1 MKRKM
6 MIAMTVLFAVILGV
20 CHAGAQ
26 SPVHWSVSSK
36 MTSRTE
42 GVVTLTATIDK
53 GWHVYGFNQSEDGP
67 VSTTIKFEGTKG
79 VTFIGSTNAK
89 PKPVYV
95 MEEMFGCKVSYW
107 ENKVTLTRKFKL
119 TGVKTGS
126 ATITINYMCCNETSC
141 RPPSTETL
149 TVKLK

>member
-1 MKRKM
+1 MKQK
-6 MIAMTVLFAVILGV
+6 IIVAFAVIIAVMLG
-20 CHAGAQ
+20 ASGLQAQ
-26 SPVHWSVSSK
+26 SPVHWSASAK

-53 GWHVYGFNQSEDGP
+53 GWHVYGFNQPEDGP
-67 VSTTIKFEGTKG
+67 VSTTISFEGTKG
-79 VTFIGSTNAK
+79 VTFIGSTKAS

-107 ENKVTLTRKFKL
+107 EKKVTLTRKFKI
-119 TGVKTGS
+119 TGANTGS

-149 TVKLK
+149 KVKLK